1 MARERKKRTTPEES
15 QATAD
20 YYKLHTKAADDLV
33 NANVEN
39 SPVVSEEE
47 LRKYRSGPKFKVSDW
62 VKVILIKMWFAGSV
76 CFFIFWGLS
85 SYVADRLDLLLIF
98 AIALGVVTDVIT
110 NNILRYYAKTPGDND
125 RWMMFPQKGFIT
137 FPLNILYAMVLLFCV
152 DMFYTLLNLSLA
164 AASGGNGR
172 MTLGVGPI
180 LFGVIYTAFDL
191 LFITIKRTLRQIVA
205 DAMNNAKGR

>member
-125 RWMMFPQKGFIT
+125 RWMMFPQKKYIT
-137 FPLNILYAMVLLFCV
+137 FFLNILYAAILLLCT
-152 DMFYTLLNLSLA
+152 DMFYTLLNLTLS
-164 AASGGNGR
+164 AASNGSGL
-172 MTLGVGPI
+172 TLGVGPT

-191 LFITIKRTLRQIVA
+191 LFITIKRTLQQIVR
-205 DAMNNAKGR
+205 DAMNNAKGQ